1 MDRTEAMLAQIVR
14 LLTEVR
20 DELRVSNRIVKK
32 EAEQRISESKTKQ
45 RQMRKQMML
54 VESSK
59 GNAV

>member
-1 MDRTEAMLAQIVR
+1 MDRTEAMLVQIIR

-32 EAEQRISESKTKQ
+32 EAEQKISESKTKQ

-54 VESSK
+54 VENSK
-59 GNAV
+59 GNA